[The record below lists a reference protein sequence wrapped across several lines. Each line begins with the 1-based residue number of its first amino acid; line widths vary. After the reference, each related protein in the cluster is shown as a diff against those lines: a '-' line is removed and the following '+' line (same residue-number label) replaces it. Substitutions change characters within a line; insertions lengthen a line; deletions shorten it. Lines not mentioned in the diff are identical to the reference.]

1 MAVVFV
7 VDLKGCSQHKHIF
20 ISSLDFLLI
29 MSYLQ
34 EFEIDSY
41 NSVVLGGSSHLIN
54 TSSPSSG
61 LTYRWEFGSSANQ
74 SVTKYPL
81 YTFYNYGIIDTTV
94 QVKLVITAGGSGC
107 SDSITKQIIIKPL
120 PRPNFNLSDSV
131 LCYPNMLTVNNIS
144 ANPKQPR
151 TVFDEDQL
159 TELALSIKE
168 VGLLQ
173 PPVVRSIGNG
183 KYQLI
188 MGERRFRAAKLA
200 GLKSIPVIIRQT
212 NDDQLLREALVENIH
227 RSQLN
232 PLEEGAAYQQL
243 LNDFGYTHDEL
254 AIKLS
259 KSRPVITNTMRLLNL
274 PPAVQRRVA
283 AGVISAG
290 HARALLSL
298 TDEKEI
304 ENLANRI
311 VAEGLTVRA
320 VEEIVASGVASVKTA
335 GIKKGKLIAPKLA
348 QISADLSDR
357 LDTRVRVELG
367 RKKGKIVI
375 EFATVEDLE
384 RINKLI
390 K

>member
-1 MAVVFV
+1 MSAR
-7 VDLKGCSQHKHIF
+7 KGGLGRG
-20 ISSLDFLLI
+20 LDALI
-29 MSYLQ
+29 PTSIIPTEIKTQ
-34 EFEIDSY
+34 AGVIAADRDEID
-41 NSVVLGGSSHLIN
+41 
-54 TSSPSSG
+54 
-61 LTYRWEFGSSANQ
+61 
-74 SVTKYPL
+74 
-81 YTFYNYGIIDTTV
+81 
-94 QVKLVITAGGSGC
+94 
-107 SDSITKQIIIKPL
+107 
-120 PRPNFNLSDSV
+120 
-131 LCYPNMLTVNNIS
+131 VNNIS

-212 NDDQLLREALVENIH
+212 ADDQLLREALVENIH

-254 AIKLS
+254 ATKLS

-320 VEEIVASGVASVKTA
+320 VEEIVASGGAKVK
-335 GIKKGKLIAPKLA
+335 GGSIRSGKKITPKLKE
-348 QISADLSDR
+348 IADNLSDH
-357 LDTRVRVELG
+357 LDTRVNVELG
-367 RKKGKIVI
+367 KQKGKIVI
-375 EFATVEDLE
+375 EFATIEDLE
-384 RINKLI
+384 RISKVI
-390 K
+390 KN

>member
-1 MAVVFV
+1 MSAR
-7 VDLKGCSQHKHIF
+7 KGGLGRG
-20 ISSLDFLLI
+20 LDALI
-29 MSYLQ
+29 PTSIIPTEIKTQ
-34 EFEIDSY
+34 AGVIAADRDEID
-41 NSVVLGGSSHLIN
+41 
-54 TSSPSSG
+54 
-61 LTYRWEFGSSANQ
+61 
-74 SVTKYPL
+74 
-81 YTFYNYGIIDTTV
+81 
-94 QVKLVITAGGSGC
+94 
-107 SDSITKQIIIKPL
+107 
-120 PRPNFNLSDSV
+120 
-131 LCYPNMLTVNNIS
+131 VNNIS

-212 NDDQLLREALVENIH
+212 ADDQLLREALVENIH

-232 PLEEGAAYQQL
+232 PLEEAAAYQQL

-254 AIKLS
+254 AAKLS

-274 PPAVQRRVA
+274 PAAVQRRVA

-304 ENLANRI
+304 ESLANRI

-320 VEEIVASGVASVKTA
+320 VEEIVASGGAKVKGGSVRS
-335 GIKKGKLIAPKLA
+335 GKILAPKLK
-348 QISADLSDR
+348 QIADELSDY
-357 LDTRVRVELG
+357 LDTRVNVELG
-367 RKKGKIVI
+367 KQKGKIVI
-375 EFATVEDLE
+375 EFATIEDLE
-384 RINKLI
+384 RINKVI
-390 K
+390 KS

>member
-1 MAVVFV
+1 MNARKGGLGRGLDALIPAAV
-7 VDLKGCSQHKHIF
+7 
-20 ISSLDFLLI
+20 
-29 MSYLQ
+29 MPT
-34 EFEIDSY
+34 EIKTPT
-41 NSVVLGGSSHLIN
+41 G
-54 TSSPSSG
+54 
-61 LTYRWEFGSSANQ
+61 
-74 SVTKYPL
+74 
-81 YTFYNYGIIDTTV
+81 
-94 QVKLVITAGGSGC
+94 VITANR
-107 SDSITKQIIIKPL
+107 DEIDLNDIT
-120 PRPNFNLSDSV
+120 
-131 LCYPNMLTVNNIS
+131 

-173 PPVVRSIGNG
+173 PPVVRSVGNG

-212 NDDQLLREALVENIH
+212 SDDQLLREALVENIH

-243 LNDFGYTHDEL
+243 LTDFNYTHDEL
-254 AIKLS
+254 AVKLS
-259 KSRPVITNTMRLLNL
+259 KSRPAITNTMRLLNL
-274 PPAVQRRVA
+274 PPSVQRKVA

-298 TDEKEI
+298 TDEKVI

-320 VEEIVASGVASVKTA
+320 VEEIVATGVAKVK
-335 GIKKGKLIAPKLA
+335 GGSLRGGKLLSPKLKE
-348 QISADLSDR
+348 ISDQLSDY
-357 LDTRVRVELG
+357 LDTRVHVELG
-367 RKKGKIVI
+367 KKKGKIVI

-384 RINKLI
+384 RINKVI
-390 K
+390 KD

>member
-1 MAVVFV
+1 MSTR
-7 VDLKGCSQHKHIF
+7 KGGLGRG
-20 ISSLDFLLI
+20 LDALI
-29 MSYLQ
+29 PTSIIPTEIKTQ
-34 EFEIDSY
+34 AGVIAADRDEID
-41 NSVVLGGSSHLIN
+41 
-54 TSSPSSG
+54 
-61 LTYRWEFGSSANQ
+61 
-74 SVTKYPL
+74 
-81 YTFYNYGIIDTTV
+81 
-94 QVKLVITAGGSGC
+94 
-107 SDSITKQIIIKPL
+107 
-120 PRPNFNLSDSV
+120 
-131 LCYPNMLTVNNIS
+131 VNNIS

-212 NDDQLLREALVENIH
+212 SDDQLLREALVENIH

-232 PLEEGAAYQQL
+232 PLEEAAAYQQL

-254 AIKLS
+254 AMKLS

-274 PPAVQRRVA
+274 PAVVQRRVA

-320 VEEIVASGVASVKTA
+320 VEEIVASGGAKVKGGSVRS
-335 GIKKGKLIAPKLA
+335 GKVLAPKLKEIA
-348 QISADLSDR
+348 DDLSDH
-357 LDTRVRVELG
+357 LDTRVSVELG
-367 RKKGKIVI
+367 KQKGKIVI
-375 EFATVEDLE
+375 EFATIEDLE
-384 RINKLI
+384 RINKVI
-390 K
+390 KS

>member
-1 MAVVFV
+1 MSAR
-7 VDLKGCSQHKHIF
+7 KGGLGRG
-20 ISSLDFLLI
+20 LDALI
-29 MSYLQ
+29 PTSIIPTEIKTQ
-34 EFEIDSY
+34 TGVIAADRDEID
-41 NSVVLGGSSHLIN
+41 
-54 TSSPSSG
+54 
-61 LTYRWEFGSSANQ
+61 
-74 SVTKYPL
+74 
-81 YTFYNYGIIDTTV
+81 
-94 QVKLVITAGGSGC
+94 
-107 SDSITKQIIIKPL
+107 
-120 PRPNFNLSDSV
+120 
-131 LCYPNMLTVNNIS
+131 VNNIS

-159 TELALSIKE
+159 AELALSIKE

-212 NDDQLLREALVENIH
+212 SDDQLLREALVENIH

-232 PLEEGAAYQQL
+232 PLEEAAAYQQL

-254 AIKLS
+254 ALKLG

-298 TDEKEI
+298 TEEKEI

-320 VEEIVASGVASVKTA
+320 VEEIVASGGAKVKA
-335 GIKKGKLIAPKLA
+335 GSIRSGKIIAPKLK
-348 QISADLSDR
+348 QIADDLSDH
-357 LDTRVRVELG
+357 LDTRVNIELG
-367 RKKGKIVI
+367 KQKGKIVI
-375 EFATVEDLE
+375 EFATIEDLE
-384 RINKLI
+384 RINKVI
-390 K
+390 KN

>member
-1 MAVVFV
+1 MSTR
-7 VDLKGCSQHKHIF
+7 KGGLGRG
-20 ISSLDFLLI
+20 LDALI
-29 MSYLQ
+29 PTSIMPT
-34 EFEIDSY
+34 EIK
-41 NSVVLGGSSHLIN
+41 
-54 TSSPSSG
+54 TPSG
-61 LTYRWEFGSSANQ
+61 
-74 SVTKYPL
+74 
-81 YTFYNYGIIDTTV
+81 
-94 QVKLVITAGGSGC
+94 VITANR
-107 SDSITKQIIIKPL
+107 DEIDL
-120 PRPNFNLSDSV
+120 
-131 LCYPNMLTVNNIS
+131 NNIS

-212 NDDQLLREALVENIH
+212 TDDQLLREALIENIH

-243 LNDFGYTHDEL
+243 LNDFSYTHDEL
-254 AIKLS
+254 AAKLS
-259 KSRPVITNTMRLLNL
+259 KSRPAITNTMRLLNL
-274 PPAVQRRVA
+274 PLSVQRKVA

-320 VEEIVASGVASVKTA
+320 VEEIVSTGGAKVKAGSIRSGK
-335 GIKKGKLIAPKLA
+335 IIAPKLKE
-348 QISADLSDR
+348 ISDQLSDH
-357 LDTRVRVELG
+357 LDTRVSVELG
-367 RKKGKIVI
+367 KKKGKIVI
-375 EFATVEDLE
+375 EFATIEDLD
-384 RINKLI
+384 RITKVIRAN
-390 K
+390 

>member
-1 MAVVFV
+1 MSTR
-7 VDLKGCSQHKHIF
+7 KGGLGRG
-20 ISSLDFLLI
+20 LDALI
-29 MSYLQ
+29 PTSVMPTEIKTQSGVLTANRD
-34 EFEIDSY
+34 EID
-41 NSVVLGGSSHLIN
+41 
-54 TSSPSSG
+54 
-61 LTYRWEFGSSANQ
+61 
-74 SVTKYPL
+74 
-81 YTFYNYGIIDTTV
+81 
-94 QVKLVITAGGSGC
+94 
-107 SDSITKQIIIKPL
+107 
-120 PRPNFNLSDSV
+120 
-131 LCYPNMLTVNNIS
+131 VNNIS

-212 NDDQLLREALVENIH
+212 SDDQLLREALIENIH

-243 LNDFGYTHDEL
+243 LNDFSYTHDEL
-254 AIKLS
+254 AVKLS
-259 KSRPVITNTMRLLNL
+259 KSRPAITNTMRLLNL
-274 PPAVQRRVA
+274 PPSVQRKVA

-304 ENLANRI
+304 ENLANQI

-320 VEEIVASGVASVKTA
+320 VEEIVATGSTKVKSGSVRS
-335 GIKKGKLIAPKLA
+335 GKIIVPKLKE
-348 QISADLSDR
+348 ISDQLSDY
-357 LDTRVRVELG
+357 LDTRVNVELG
-367 RKKGKIVI
+367 KQKGKIVI
-375 EFATVEDLE
+375 EFATIEDLE
-384 RINKLI
+384 RINNKI
-390 K
+390 QKNS

>member
-1 MAVVFV
+1 MSAR
-7 VDLKGCSQHKHIF
+7 KGGLGRG
-20 ISSLDFLLI
+20 LDALI
-29 MSYLQ
+29 PTSIIPTEIKTQ
-34 EFEIDSY
+34 AGVIAAGRDEID
-41 NSVVLGGSSHLIN
+41 
-54 TSSPSSG
+54 
-61 LTYRWEFGSSANQ
+61 
-74 SVTKYPL
+74 
-81 YTFYNYGIIDTTV
+81 
-94 QVKLVITAGGSGC
+94 
-107 SDSITKQIIIKPL
+107 
-120 PRPNFNLSDSV
+120 
-131 LCYPNMLTVNNIS
+131 VNNIS

-212 NDDQLLREALVENIH
+212 ADDQLLREALVENIH

-254 AIKLS
+254 ATKLS

-274 PPAVQRRVA
+274 PPSVQRRVA

-320 VEEIVASGVASVKTA
+320 VEEIVASGGAKVK
-335 GIKKGKLIAPKLA
+335 GGSIRSGKKITPKLKEIA
-348 QISADLSDR
+348 DDLSDH
-357 LDTRVRVELG
+357 LDTRVNVELG
-367 RKKGKIVI
+367 KQKGKIVI
-375 EFATVEDLE
+375 EFATIEDLE
-384 RINKLI
+384 RISKVI
-390 K
+390 KN

>member
-1 MAVVFV
+1 MSSR
-7 VDLKGCSQHKHIF
+7 KGGLGRG
-20 ISSLDFLLI
+20 LDALI
-29 MSYLQ
+29 PTSVMPTEIKTQSGVLTANRD
-34 EFEIDSY
+34 EID
-41 NSVVLGGSSHLIN
+41 
-54 TSSPSSG
+54 
-61 LTYRWEFGSSANQ
+61 
-74 SVTKYPL
+74 
-81 YTFYNYGIIDTTV
+81 
-94 QVKLVITAGGSGC
+94 
-107 SDSITKQIIIKPL
+107 
-120 PRPNFNLSDSV
+120 
-131 LCYPNMLTVNNIS
+131 VNNIS

-212 NDDQLLREALVENIH
+212 SDDQLLREALIENIH

-243 LNDFGYTHDEL
+243 LNDFSYTHDEL
-254 AIKLS
+254 AAKLS
-259 KSRPVITNTMRLLNL
+259 KSRPAITNTMRLLNL
-274 PPAVQRRVA
+274 PPSVQRKVA

-320 VEEIVASGVASVKTA
+320 VEEIVATGVAKVKGGSVRS
-335 GIKKGKLIAPKLA
+335 GKILAPKLKE
-348 QISADLSDR
+348 ISEQLSDH
-357 LDTRVRVELG
+357 LDTRVNVELG
-367 RKKGKIVI
+367 KQKGKIVI
-375 EFATVEDLE
+375 EFATIEDLE
-384 RINKLI
+384 RISKVI
-390 K
+390 TD

>member
-1 MAVVFV
+1 MSTRKGGLGRGLDALIPTSIMPTEIKTPSGVVTANR
-7 VDLKGCSQHKHIF
+7 D
-20 ISSLDFLLI
+20 
-29 MSYLQ
+29 
-34 EFEIDSY
+34 EID
-41 NSVVLGGSSHLIN
+41 L
-54 TSSPSSG
+54 
-61 LTYRWEFGSSANQ
+61 
-74 SVTKYPL
+74 
-81 YTFYNYGIIDTTV
+81 
-94 QVKLVITAGGSGC
+94 
-107 SDSITKQIIIKPL
+107 
-120 PRPNFNLSDSV
+120 
-131 LCYPNMLTVNNIS
+131 NNIS

-212 NDDQLLREALVENIH
+212 TDDQLLREALIENIH

-243 LNDFGYTHDEL
+243 LNDFSYTHDEL
-254 AIKLS
+254 AAKLS
-259 KSRPVITNTMRLLNL
+259 KSRPAITNTMRLLNL
-274 PPAVQRRVA
+274 PPSVQRKVA
-283 AGVISAG
+283 AGVVSAG

-298 TDEKEI
+298 TDENEI

-320 VEEIVASGVASVKTA
+320 VEEIVSTGGAKVKAGSIRSGK
-335 GIKKGKLIAPKLA
+335 IIAPKLKE
-348 QISADLSDR
+348 ISDQLSDH
-357 LDTRVRVELG
+357 LDTRVSVELG
-367 RKKGKIVI
+367 KQKGKIII
-375 EFATVEDLE
+375 EFATIEDLE
-384 RINKLI
+384 RINSKIL
-390 K
+390 KKS

>member
-1 MAVVFV
+1 MSTRKGGLGRGLDALIPTSVMPTEIKTQSGVVTANR
-7 VDLKGCSQHKHIF
+7 D
-20 ISSLDFLLI
+20 
-29 MSYLQ
+29 
-34 EFEIDSY
+34 EID
-41 NSVVLGGSSHLIN
+41 
-54 TSSPSSG
+54 
-61 LTYRWEFGSSANQ
+61 
-74 SVTKYPL
+74 
-81 YTFYNYGIIDTTV
+81 
-94 QVKLVITAGGSGC
+94 
-107 SDSITKQIIIKPL
+107 
-120 PRPNFNLSDSV
+120 
-131 LCYPNMLTVNNIS
+131 VNNIS

-200 GLKSIPVIIRQT
+200 GLKSIPVIVRQT
-212 NDDQLLREALVENIH
+212 SDDQLLREALIENIH

-243 LNDFGYTHDEL
+243 LNDFSYTHDEL
-254 AIKLS
+254 AVKLS
-259 KSRPVITNTMRLLNL
+259 KSRPAITNTMRLLNL
-274 PPAVQRRVA
+274 PPSVQRKVA
-283 AGVISAG
+283 AGIISAG

-320 VEEIVASGVASVKTA
+320 VEEIVATGAAKVKSGSVRS
-335 GIKKGKLIAPKLA
+335 GKIIAPKLKE
-348 QISADLSDR
+348 ISEQLSDH
-357 LDTRVRVELG
+357 LDTRVNVELG
-367 RKKGKIVI
+367 KQKGKIVI
-375 EFATVEDLE
+375 EFATIEDLE
-384 RINKLI
+384 RISKVITN
-390 K
+390 